1 MINKIVT
8 TIAIVMAITLCGP
21 GSGWSDASQKIQ
33 LKATAQVEVDSFDE
47 AGRRIKKRVPAEKV
61 VPGTEI
67 IYTIAYHN
75 PADQNAEQVVITNP
89 IPEQMRYRNQ
99 SAFGEKAR
107 VTFSVDNGESFDL
120 PKNLYLTDA
129 TGRRFPAQPDDY
141 THIRWKLQET
151 IPPQATGQV
160 GFRAILQ

>member
-1 MINKIVT
+1 MFNKIVI
-8 TIAIVMAITLCGP
+8 TIIMAITLCGP
-21 GSGWSDASQKIQ
+21 GSGWPDASQKIQ
-33 LKATAQVEVDSFDE
+33 LKATAQVEVESVDE

-67 IYTIAYHN
+67 IYAIAYHN
-75 PADQNAEQVVITNP
+75 PADQNADQVVITNP

-107 VTFSVDNGESFDL
+107 VTFSVDNGANYDL
-120 PKNLYLTDA
+120 PQNLYITDA
-129 TGRRFPAQPDDY
+129 TGKRIPAQPDDY
-141 THIRWKLQET
+141 THIRWKLQVP
-151 IPPQATGQV
+151 IPPGASGQV